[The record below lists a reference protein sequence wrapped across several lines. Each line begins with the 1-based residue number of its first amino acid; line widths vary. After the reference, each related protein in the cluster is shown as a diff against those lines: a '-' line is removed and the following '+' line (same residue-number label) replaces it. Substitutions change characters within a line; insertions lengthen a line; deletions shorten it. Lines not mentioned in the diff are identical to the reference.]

1 MKRNRII
8 AVLLLLIILFTFS
21 CCKKDEVDPF
31 GNTVPEEMS
40 TTENTT
46 EAPSAEE
53 STTEKGKILYATAV
67 VNVREEPNTDC
78 DVIGQ
83 LSLGE
88 SIELIEHLDNGWS
101 AVRYSG
107 EKYYISTQYLSEKK
121 PSDKSDFADPLAAER
136 IVVDPTEGNPYLVVV
151 NAKRATD
158 ETYKPVLTEIF
169 DTGYYMEKGVTPYY
183 EEMYT
188 AAKKDGITLTPYS
201 AYRSYERQ
209 KNNYINLTKQY
220 MSQYNLNE
228 EDAAR
233 KAATVILP
241 PGTSEHNLGLAMDI
255 CNTRDDFANTKEFK
269 WLTENAHKYGF
280 ILRYTAEKQDITGI
294 VPEPWHWRFVGVE
307 YAEAIKDSGLCL
319 EEYLG
324 IE

>member
-121 PSDKSDFADPLAAER
+121 PSDKSDF
-136 IVVDPTEGNPYLVVV
+136 V
-151 NAKRATD
+151 
-158 ETYKPVLTEIF
+158 F
-169 DTGYYMEKGVTPYY
+169 
-183 EEMYT
+183 
-188 AAKKDGITLTPYS
+188 KKS
-201 AYRSYERQ
+201 F
-209 KNNYINLTKQY
+209 NLL
-220 MSQYNLNE
+220 S
-228 EDAAR
+228 D
-233 KAATVILP
+233 
-241 PGTSEHNLGLAMDI
+241 
-255 CNTRDDFANTKEFK
+255 
-269 WLTENAHKYGF
+269 
-280 ILRYTAEKQDITGI
+280 
-294 VPEPWHWRFVGVE
+294 
-307 YAEAIKDSGLCL
+307 
-319 EEYLG
+319 
-324 IE
+324 